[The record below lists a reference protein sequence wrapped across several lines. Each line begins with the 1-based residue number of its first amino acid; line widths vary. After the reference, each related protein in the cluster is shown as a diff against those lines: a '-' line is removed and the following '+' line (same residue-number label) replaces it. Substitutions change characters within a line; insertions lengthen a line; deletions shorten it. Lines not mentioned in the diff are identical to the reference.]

1 MCEGKVVEV
10 VFLGFTEAV
19 DTVPHSILLDELSN
33 CGMSVFRVCWV
44 KKGRAQRI
52 VLNGATSV

>member
-19 DTVPHSILLDELSN
+19 DTVPQSILLDELSN
-33 CGMSVFRVCWV
+33 RGMSVFRVFWV